1 MDLGRLRDFWK
12 SLEPKGQMTLVG
24 AALAVLVTGFLLF
37 KFSSR
42 PSYSTLA
49 SNLDPADA
57 GEITKSLEGAG
68 IGYKVAHGGTEVD
81 VRDADISPARIALSK
96 SGLPRSGHVGF
107 ELFDKKSLGATD
119 FQQQVDYQ
127 RALEGEIARTIEQ
140 IDGVNG
146 AQVSLVL
153 PEDTLF
159 ANEGPKASA
168 AVLLDSSELDG
179 ATVKGIAH
187 LVSGSVK
194 DLDPQNVTIT
204 DSTGRLLW
212 PSSDSSGGLTAA
224 GKLEAEQLYSA
235 QVAGQVNAL
244 LASTLGAGK
253 AQARVHATLSLDQ
266 TTIDKVTYGK
276 KGTPLTTQTD
286 DETLGSKGGASAA
299 TPSGVAS
306 NVPTYGSGTA
316 AGGSG
321 GQSNYNHKTSS
332 TQFGVDKTIERTTVA
347 PGAVQKLDV
356 AVVVD
361 SSIPKAQLA
370 SLKTAVAGA
379 TGIDTTRGDTLSV
392 SSVKFATGTASKPT
406 SAGPL
411 GAIDPIQI
419 AKTAAM
425 VLGALVFLFLMRR
438 NLKRREGDPT
448 VPEPTW
454 LREIEAHVPI
464 AELDASGAR
473 AALEAA
479 NEQKTEL
486 RGELQEIAK
495 AQPEQV
501 AAQVSQWLKS

>member
-1 MDLGRLRDFWK
+1 MDLARLRDFWR
-12 SLEPKGQMTLVG
+12 SLEPKGQITLVG
-24 AALAVLVTGFLLF
+24 SALAVLVTGFLLF

-68 IGYKVAHGGTEVD
+68 IAYKVAHGGTEVD
-81 VRDADISPARIALSK
+81 VREADISTARIALSK

-119 FQQQVDYQ
+119 FQQKVDYQ

-153 PEDTLF
+153 PEDSLF
-159 ANEGPKASA
+159 ANDGPKASA
-168 AVLLDSSELDG
+168 AVLLDASQLDG
-179 ATVKGIAH
+179 STVSGIAH

-194 DLDPQNVTIT
+194 GLDTQHVTIT
-204 DSTGRLLW
+204 DSTGQLLW
-212 PSSDSSGGLTAA
+212 PTSDSAGPSAA

-235 QVAGQVNAL
+235 QVASQLNAL

-276 KGTPLTTQTD
+276 KGIPLTTQTD

-306 NVPTYGSGTA
+306 NVPTYGSGSA

-361 SSIPKAQLA
+361 SSVPKAQLA
-370 SLKTAVAGA
+370 SLKSAVAGA
-379 TGIDTTRGDTLSV
+379 TGIDTTRGDTLTV
-392 SSVKFATGTASKPT
+392 SSVKFATSTASKPA

-411 GAIDPIQI
+411 GAINPIQI

-454 LREIEAHVPI
+454 LREIESHVPI
-464 AELDASGAR
+464 AQLEASSAR
-473 AALEAA
+473 AALDAA
-479 NEQKTEL
+479 GEQKTQL

-501 AAQVSQWLKS
+501 AAQVTQWLKD